1 MKKTSLTLLSIAF
14 SSFFPTQVFAH
25 CPLCTGGAG
34 AAAAL
39 AAFFGVK
46 YGAIAVFMGAFA
58 TALALW
64 LAHKVKKQYIKY
76 QSTILFW
83 VIYLSTLLPLYPFLD
98 GDYVS
103 KFVSLSG
110 EYGSWLNKTYLIDLF
125 WVGAITGTLIVYLSP
140 RLSQYITKKRD
151 GNMIKF
157 QGLSLTFI
165 LLLIAAIVLQ
175 IWPR

>member
-1 MKKTSLTLLSIAF
+1 MKKTSFAFLSVAF
-14 SSFFPTQVFAH
+14 SVFIPSPALAH

-34 AAAAL
+34 AAAAI

-58 TALALW
+58 TALGLW
-64 LAHKVKKQYIKY
+64 LAHKVKKQYIKH
-76 QSTILFW
+76 QSKILFW

-103 KFVSLSG
+103 KFVSVSG

-125 WVGAITGTLIVYLSP
+125 WIGAIAGTVIVYFAP
-140 RLSQYITKKRD
+140 RLSQYVTAKRD
-151 GNMIKF
+151 GKMFKF
-157 QGLSLTFI
+157 QGLGITFI
-165 LLLIAAIVLQ
+165 LLLIAALMLQ
-175 IWPR
+175 VWPR